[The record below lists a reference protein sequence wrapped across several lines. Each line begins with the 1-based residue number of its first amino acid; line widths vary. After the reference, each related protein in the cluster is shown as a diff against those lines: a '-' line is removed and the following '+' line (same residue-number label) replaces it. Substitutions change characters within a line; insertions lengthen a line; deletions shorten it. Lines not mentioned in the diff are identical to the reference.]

1 MDRIVLPVLV
11 AFTVMM
17 LATVWKIFTKAGEPG
32 WKSLVPVYGAVVF
45 MRIVGR
51 PWWMVL
57 LMAIPVLN
65 LFPYIMLCI
74 DLARAFGKGP
84 GFTGGLTFLPPVFLM
99 ILAFGDARY
108 LRLTAGDV
116 TAEPAPAEPA
126 AVYPGRAA

>member
-1 MDRIVLPVLV
+1 MDRFVLPALV
-11 AFTVMM
+11 AFAALMFG
-17 LATVWKIFTKAGEPG
+17 AVWKIFAKAGEKG
-32 WKSLVPVYGAVVF
+32 WKSLVPVYGALVF

-51 PWWMVL
+51 PWWMFL
-57 LMAIPVLN
+57 LLCIPVFN

-108 LRLTAGDV
+108 LRLTASDV
-116 TAEPAPAEPA
+116 TAEPAADQPAPA
-126 AVYPGRAA
+126 YPSRAA

>member
-1 MDRIVLPVLV
+1 MDRIVLPVLL

-17 LATVWKIFTKAGEPG
+17 AATVWKIFTKAGEPG
-32 WKSLVPVYGAVVF
+32 WKSIVPVYGAVVF

-51 PWWMVL
+51 PWWMAL
-57 LMAIPVLN
+57 LLAIPFFN

-108 LRLTAGDV
+108 LRLTASDV
-116 TAEPAPAEPA
+116 TAEPAPAWPTS
-126 AVYPGRAA
+126 RAA